1 MAATTESQAR
11 RLMARLDALAAFTD
25 DPPKL
30 TRLCLS
36 QSHRRAAEQ
45 FIAWAGESGL
55 SARIDPVGNVR
66 ARYEGRRPDA
76 PALMIGSHIDTV
88 RDAGRYDG
96 ALGALA
102 ALSVVEGLAAQRRR
116 LDVAI
121 EIVAFGDEEGVR
133 FPRTLTGSR
142 GLAGVN
148 EPEALEQKRR
158 RRRVDARGAEGVRR
172 RPRWLA
178 AARAEGVAAFVELH
192 IEQGPVLEAEGR
204 PLEIVSCDQR
214 RDAARRRR
222 DGERRSRRRRRRWIS
237 RRDALAAAAEMVLA
251 IEARAQAEDELVA
264 TVGRLDV
271 EPGAVN
277 VIPGRARFSIDVR
290 APLDE
295 PRRRAVADIAAAMQ
309 AIARRRGVRLELTPT
324 HEAASYVCHPTI
336 VAGLEAAV
344 VAVGADPRLLPSGAG
359 HDTMVMGQRWPAGM
373 LFVRCKGGVSHNP
386 AESIS
391 EDDCAIAL
399 AALTRFVEDFRPS

>member
-1 MAATTESQAR
+1 MAATTEGEAR
-11 RLMARLDALAAFTD
+11 RLMARIDALAAFTD

-36 QSHRRAAEQ
+36 ESHRRAAEQ
-45 FIAWAGESGL
+45 FIVWAREAGL

-66 ARYEGRRPDA
+66 ARYEGRGPDA

-102 ALSVVEGLAAQRRR
+102 ALSVVNSLAARQRR

-121 EIVAFGDEEGVR
+121 EVVAFGDEEGVR

-142 GLAGVN
+142 GLVGVN
-148 EPEALEQKRR
+148 EPEALAQQ
-158 RRRVDARGAEGVRR
+158 DADVVTMRDALKAFGGDPDR
-172 RPRWLA
+172 LG
-178 AARAEGVAAFVELH
+178 AARADGVAAFVELH
-192 IEQGPVLEAEGR
+192 IEQGPVLEAEGK
-204 PLEIVSCDQR
+204 PLGIVTAINGATRLSVVVTG
-214 RDAARRRR
+214 AA
-222 DGERRSRRRRRRWIS
+222 GHAGASPMNL
-237 RRDALAAAAEMVLA
+237 RRDALAAAAEMILA
-251 IEARAQAEDELVA
+251 IEARARAEDELVA

-271 EPGAVN
+271 APGAVN

-290 APLDE
+290 APLDA
-295 PRRRAVADIAAAMQ
+295 PRRRAVADIAAALQ
-309 AIARRRGVRLELTPT
+309 AIARRRGVKLELTPT
-324 HEAASYVCHPTI
+324 HEAAGYVCHPKI

-344 VAVGADPRLLPSGAG
+344 AAVGAAPRLLPSGAG
-359 HDTMVMGQRWPAGM
+359 HDTMIMGQRWPAGM
-373 LFVRCKGGVSHNP
+373 LFVRCQGGVSHNP
-386 AESIS
+386 AEAIS
-391 EDDCAIAL
+391 EADCAIAL